1 MIVKN
6 ESANMPLNLKS
17 VKDLID
23 AVCILD
29 TGSSDNT
36 IEVIQTWCTENSKSC
51 KVHEEDFLDFG
62 RSRTRAYELAQE
74 FAKDKYDNELA

>member
-1 MIVKN
+1 MRVILNMIVKN
-6 ESANMPLNLKS
+6 ESANMPSNLKS

-36 IEVIQTWCTENSKSC
+36 IQVIETWCTHNNKPC
-51 KVHEEDFLDFG
+51 KVYEEDFLDFG
-62 RSRTRAYELAQE
+62 RSRTRA
-74 FAKDKYDNELA
+74 